1 MQRTK
6 QTDWKMVLP
15 GYSLSAEVLL
25 LEGDMEDIK
34 DKIGN
39 LQQWNQTIHVHCK
52 FQFLMYMRQNKIL
65 IQTSR

>member
-1 MQRTK
+1 MQRTT

-34 DKIGN
+34 DEIGN
-39 LQQWNQTIHVHCK
+39 FTAKNQTIHVHCI
-52 FQFLMYMRQNKIL
+52 F
-65 IQTSR
+65 